1 MHRIAHLRRAAGH
14 VCVPAAACFL
24 FAIHPIS
31 ARAVVVRGSI
41 RDPLGRPIA
50 SAHVQLVKGRQI
62 VGSSVTMSDGTFE
75 IRSTDDG
82 RFIVIADAVSFS
94 PQIGT
99 PFYGGQLDVVTQDLS
114 LTISPI
120 KSEVT
125 VTAAGEPIPLPQ
137 ASASIA
143 LVDAAALSTRVGIVD
158 ELRLQPGVAL
168 VQTGQYGG
176 ATSLFVRGAN
186 SDANKVLIDDVPAN
200 DVGGVFDYGNVS
212 STAVRGIET
221 QRGPDSVLYGTD
233 ARAGVIRID
242 TPQGMSLKPILTYSG
257 DAGNLHTWR
266 NEGALS
272 GTYGKA
278 DYFTAFSR
286 FDSSNALVKDRF
298 HAATTAANLGYH
310 VTANTSI
317 RGTARYAV
325 TASGLPGPFDFQ
337 GVVQSGKQ
345 ADQDLYL
352 SGVLD
357 DTRSSGWHNTVRYLD
372 SRKREQSNQYS
383 TNGTPD
389 GYGEYFGTRVTIRGA
404 NGTSATG
411 NALIG
416 YDPFPTHYEFVNN
429 RDGLEY
435 TSSFS
440 MGQHLAVLG
449 GFRFQDER
457 GAYRYPLFGTNQQ
470 ISRTNYDYTLE
481 FHGDLRHR
489 LFYTLGGAVQHNSLY
504 GTEGQPQLGLTYSVV
519 QPGRG
524 WLQGTRLRVHFAK
537 GVQEPGL
544 SAQLSSLY
552 VELLA
557 IGDTGSIASFHVSP
571 IGAQRSRVYEGG
583 VDQNLYSDRAVLHL
597 TYFHSTFGRGTEY
610 VSTPLYNGYFHQTLP
625 PSLYGFYLNSLDT
638 KSSGMEAALEYQCT
652 THVFLRAGY
661 TYLDAKVARSFSA
674 DAINALGGV
683 TTVNPRYPG
692 VAIGVYSPLVGQ
704 RPFRRPPQTGFAVL
718 QYTGARWS
726 AAIKAAMVSKADD
739 STFIDQYS
747 NANFDTS
754 MLLPN
759 RNLDFGYT
767 RLDSSVTYQWKP
779 SVAVFTQLDNL
790 LNNQHIGPIG
800 YPSLPFTFRVGLK
813 LRFPQE

>member
-1 MHRIAHLRRAAGH
+1 MFRIANLRRAAGH
-14 VCVPAAACFL
+14 VCVPAAASLL
-24 FAIHPIS
+24 FAINSVS
-31 ARAVVVRGSI
+31 AHAVIVRGSI

-50 SAHVQLVKGRQI
+50 SAHVQLIKGRQI
-62 VGSSVTMSDGTFE
+62 VGSGVTMPDGTFE

-82 RFIVIADAVSFS
+82 RFVIIADATSFS

-99 PFYGGQLDVVTQDLS
+99 PFYGRQLDVVTQDLS

-137 ASASIA
+137 ASASIS

-158 ELRLQPGVAL
+158 ELRLQPGVAV

-176 ATSLFVRGAN
+176 AASLFVRGAN

-212 STAVRGIET
+212 STAVRVIET

-233 ARAGVIRID
+233 ARAGVIRLE
-242 TPQGMSLKPILTYSG
+242 TPQGMSLRPVLAYSG
-257 DAGNLHTWR
+257 DAGTLHTWR

-278 DYFTAFSR
+278 DYYTAFSR
-286 FDSSNALVKDRF
+286 FDSSNALPHDRF
-298 HAATTAANLGYH
+298 HAATSAGNLGYH
-310 VTANTSI
+310 FGANTSV

-325 TASGLPGPFDFQ
+325 TAAGLPGAFDFQ
-337 GVVQSGKQ
+337 GVAQNGKQ

-352 SGVLD
+352 SGVID
-357 DTRSSGWHNTVRYLD
+357 DTRGSGWHNTLRYLNA
-372 SRKREQSNQYS
+372 RKREQANQYS
-383 TNGTPD
+383 SNGTPD
-389 GYGEYFGTRVTIRGA
+389 GFGEYFGASVSIRGA

-411 NALIG
+411 RALIG

-429 RDGLEY
+429 RDGLDY

-440 MGQHLAVLG
+440 AGRHLAVLG

-470 ISRTNYDYTLE
+470 ISRKNYDYTLE
-481 FHGDLRHR
+481 LHGDLAHR

-504 GTEGQPQLGLTYSVV
+504 GTEGQPQIGLTYSVV

-524 WLQGTRLRVHFAK
+524 WLQGTRLRLHFAK

-552 VELLA
+552 AELLA
-557 IGDTGSIASFHVSP
+557 TGDTASITSFHVAP

-583 VDQNLYSDRAVLHL
+583 IDQNLYSDRAVLHL

-610 VSTPLYNGYFHQTLP
+610 VSTPLYNGYFHQSLP

-638 KSSGMEAALEYQCT
+638 KASGIEAALEYQWT
-652 THVFLRAGY
+652 NQLFVRAGY
-661 TYLDAKVARSFSA
+661 TYLDANVERSFSA
-674 DAINALGGV
+674 DAIRALGGV
-683 TTVNPRYPG
+683 TTVNPKYPG
-692 VAIGVYSPLVGQ
+692 LAIGVYSPLVGQ
-704 RPFRRPPQTGFAVL
+704 RPFRRPPQTGFAVV
-718 QYTGARWS
+718 QYAGTKWS
-726 AAIKAAMVSKADD
+726 AAVKAAMASQSDD
-739 STFIDQYS
+739 STFIDQFS
-747 NANFDTS
+747 NANFDNS

-767 RLDSSVTYQWKP
+767 KLDGNVTYQWKP
-779 SVAVFTQLDNL
+779 SVAVFTQLDNM
-790 LNNQHIGPIG
+790 LNNQHIGPVG
-800 YPSLPFTFRVGLK
+800 YPSLPFTVRTGLK
-813 LRFPQE
+813 LRLSRE